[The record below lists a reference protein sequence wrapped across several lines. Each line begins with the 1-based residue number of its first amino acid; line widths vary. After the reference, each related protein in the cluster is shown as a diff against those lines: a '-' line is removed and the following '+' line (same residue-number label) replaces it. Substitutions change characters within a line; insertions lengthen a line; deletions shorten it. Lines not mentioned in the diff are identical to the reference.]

1 MRKII
6 LHTIS
11 QVSLLLFVLF
21 SAHGQPIEKTLVKSF
36 NLEGKTAV
44 ALEVPGP
51 VEVQTWS
58 HNYLRVQMQIT
69 LDNGNE
75 AIFKSLVQAGRY
87 NLRLELNEERG
98 IIRAPAMAREVQIGG
113 QPLGEQISLLIFA
126 PDNVLIE
133 LPQQT
138 KEGATATSS
147 L

>member
-1 MRKII
+1 MKKII

-11 QVSLLLFVLF
+11 QVFLLLFVLF
-21 SAHGQPIEKTLVKSF
+21 AAHGQPVEKTLVKSF

-44 ALEVPGP
+44 AWQVPGP
-51 VEVQTWS
+51 VEVQTWNQ
-58 HNYLRVQMQIT
+58 NYLRVQMQIT

-87 NLRLELNEERG
+87 NLRMELADERG
-98 IIRAPAMAREVQIGG
+98 TISAPAMAREVQIGG
-113 QPLGEQISLLIFA
+113 QPLGERVSFLIYA
-126 PDNVLIE
+126 PDNLLIE
-133 LPQQT
+133 LPEQT